1 MGALDLLGAERI
13 DHGVA
18 CDQDDAVVER
28 LVRDEVPLTMCPL
41 SNLALRVIGGLASH
55 NLKRLLDRGVR
66 VTVNSDDPAYFGGY
80 LTDNYLAIQRALD
93 LDRADLTTLARNAIQ
108 ASFLPP
114 QSKAVLLAELEACT
128 A

>member
-1 MGALDLLGAERI
+1 
-13 DHGVA
+13 
-18 CDQDDAVVER
+18 
-28 LVRDEVPLTMCPL
+28 
-41 SNLALRVIGGLASH
+41 
-55 NLKRLLDRGVR
+55 VR

-114 QSKAVLLAELEACT
+114 ESKAVLLAELDLHA